1 MDWVVYFLQCFAAG
15 LHSWLLCISL
25 DTLILS
31 NYKEFQINFM
41 ASAPKD
47 LLSVGGGPCIL
58 TLSFFCCLPL
68 RGWQLRRG
76 CCDLAG
82 IGAGGGEE
90 ERGRQIWDLCIL
102 LHPPACARRQLAAYF
117 CDSHMVPN
125 HTAQDPGRDSP
136 AANLSRSL

>member
-47 LLSVGGGPCIL
+47 LLSVGGAL
-58 TLSFFCCLPL
+58 VF
-68 RGWQLRRG
+68 
-76 CCDLAG
+76 
-82 IGAGGGEE
+82 
-90 ERGRQIWDLCIL
+90 
-102 LHPPACARRQLAAYF
+102 
-117 CDSHMVPN
+117 
-125 HTAQDPGRDSP
+125 
-136 AANLSRSL
+136 